1 MNDNNVLVS
10 PFKTVYLFLMI
21 MCGNYSPE
29 EQNCI
34 LIKSKHFQFFAANFT
49 WERKGIREERNME
62 YLSFS
67 ARKYNRKNMLTM
79 FEAKTQD

>member
-1 MNDNNVLVS
+1 MTLSLYFKFNNRNNEMNDNNVLVS

-34 LIKSKHFQFFAANFT
+34 LIKSKHFQFFAATFT
-49 WERKGIREERNME
+49 
-62 YLSFS
+62 
-67 ARKYNRKNMLTM
+67 
-79 FEAKTQD
+79 